1 MSEHLTGD
9 TSPQRPSR
17 DCTVAEEVGVGGN
30 GWTDVERHGHRGC
43 TSSRIHVRGEQQ
55 QRVRRLTIRR
65 SAGAG
70 ACSAPCLTN
79 NPFHLHVRI
88 DFHRAGSRW
97 PLGGKS
103 LSCVPTGKG
112 DAKPYQEERDVL
124 VAVSMGAT
132 RVRVSKRVRERSLP
146 RCRHMRFRHTTPRT
160 RGSKIWS
167 TGTNATWRGMC
178 STVSSS
184 FSGESPHRLP
194 LRRCLLGWCEGGRQQ
209 QRISGV

>member
-1 MSEHLTGD
+1 MSEHRTGD

-55 QRVRRLTIRR
+55 QRVHRLTIRCC
-65 SAGAG
+65 AGAG
-70 ACSAPCLTN
+70 ASDEQPISPCGST
-79 NPFHLHVRI
+79 
-88 DFHRAGSRW
+88 FHRAGSRW
-97 PLGGKS
+97 PRGGKS
-103 LSCVPTGKG
+103 RSGVLTGKG
-112 DAKPYQEERDVL
+112 DAKPYEEERDVL